1 MFLTYLILAVA
12 LSLSGIAAFYSI
24 AGLTAIFASA
34 VVPIVVMGSILEIAK
49 LAVTVWLH
57 EYWHHVRWTMK
68 AYLVPAVVLLMV
80 ITSMGIFGFLS
91 KAHLDQSVPTGDV
104 AAQVELIDEKIRTQ
118 RDNITTAKTAL
129 QQMDSQVNER
139 LSRSSDDRGAERAV
153 QIRRQ
158 QQSERA
164 KLQKEIADAQAVI
177 AKLNE
182 QRAPVASELRKV
194 EAEVGPI
201 KYIAAL
207 IYGDNPDVN
216 VLEKAVRWV
225 IIILVVVFDPL
236 AVMMLLAFTESL
248 RWEQQR
254 RAQQTSTMTPD
265 TTPPTEDLLG
275 AKEPE
280 QMSVPDAE
288 PELTHQ
294 YLYKPWRHIPSGPEP
309 MPELI
314 ETVDS
319 QDPALEL
326 VETTESHPATT
337 PELIETV
344 DSQDPA
350 SDSPAPL
357 QEADDD
363 DIDDH
368 DARVKEA
375 MRIWKQANP
384 GKTLKDQR
392 HRYEQGLIDQLP
404 WMSLLDELP
413 ERTPSTG
420 FGTQFPNTAGKGDA
434 WIRTDQAP
442 NVLYRFNGSE
452 WIEISKQI
460 SDSYTHDDAYIDYL
474 IEKIDT
480 GEYDPEFLTSAEAE
494 QIAQRLDKTR
504 Q

>member
-24 AGLTAIFASA
+24 AGLAAIFASA
-34 VVPIVVMGSILEIAK
+34 VMPIVVMGSILEIAK

-164 KLQKEIADAQAVI
+164 KLQKEIADAQSVI
-177 AKLNE
+177 ARLNE

-207 IYGDNPDVN
+207 IYGDNPEVD

-236 AVMMLLAFTESL
+236 AVMMLLAFTDSL

-254 RAQQTSTMTPD
+254 RAQQTSTVVSDPAS
-265 TTPPTEDLLG
+265 PTEDLPDT
-275 AKEPE
+275 KEPE
-280 QMSVPDAE
+280 QMPVPDAE
-288 PELTHQ
+288 PEPTHQ

-314 ETVDS
+314 EPVES
-319 QDPALEL
+319 QDPASEL
-326 VETTESHPATT
+326 VETAESHPAAM

-344 DSQDPA
+344 DSEDPA
-350 SDSPAPL
+350 PDSPV

-363 DIDDH
+363 DMDDH

-392 HRYEQGLIDQLP
+392 HRYEHGLIDQLP

-420 FGTQFPNTAGKGDA
+420 FGTQFPDAAVKGDA
-434 WIRTDQAP
+434 WIRTDLAP
-442 NVLYRFNGSE
+442 NVLYRFNGTE

-480 GEYDPEFLTSAEAE
+480 GEYDPEFLTAAEAE
-494 QIAQRLDKTR
+494 QIAQRLNETK